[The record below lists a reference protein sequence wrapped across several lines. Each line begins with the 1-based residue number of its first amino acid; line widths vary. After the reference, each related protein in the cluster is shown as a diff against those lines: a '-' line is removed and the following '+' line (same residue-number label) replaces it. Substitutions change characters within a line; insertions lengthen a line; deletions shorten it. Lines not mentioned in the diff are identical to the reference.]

1 MRIDRFLSLYCFS
14 PAIRLVCRSNGL
26 QIPILMYHSISNHLD
41 DHLHPY
47 YRTVTTPERFE
58 QQMHF
63 LSLSGYQ
70 VLTLSEAVRLLQ
82 KTSASNISGQEK
94 LTLPLS
100 LDRQR
105 PMAVITFDDGLR
117 DFYTSAFPILD
128 KFGFKA
134 TVFLA
139 TGLINK
145 TFPTGCE
152 CLREAEIRELATKGI
167 EFGSHTV
174 NHHQLKKLSTDEI
187 AYELSSSKSTIEA
200 IVSSPVT
207 LFSYPYKFPEE
218 DQKFTRNLTA
228 QLVALGYS
236 AEVTTIIGT
245 AQPGDNPFYLKRLP
259 VNDCD
264 DTPFFQAKLEGGYN
278 WLHKGQLTYKKL
290 KVILRD

>member
-1 MRIDRFLSLYCFS
+1 MRIDRFLTLYIFS
-14 PAIRLVCRSNGL
+14 PAKRLLCQSNEL
-26 QIPILMYHSISNHLD
+26 QIPILMYHSISNDLD
-41 DHLHPY
+41 VHLHPY

-58 QQMHF
+58 QQMRF
-63 LSLSGYQ
+63 LSHKGYQ
-70 VLTLSEAVRLLQ
+70 VLTVSEAVLLLQ
-82 KTSASNISGQEK
+82 ETSE
-94 LTLPLS
+94 LPIS
-100 LDRQR
+100 LDSQR
-105 PMAVITFDDGLR
+105 PKVVITFDDGLR

-145 TFPTGCE
+145 TFPTGCK

-174 NHHQLKKLSTDEI
+174 NHPQLKKLSTDEV
-187 AYELSSSKSTIEA
+187 AYELSASKTTIEA
-200 IVSSPVT
+200 IISSPVT

-218 DQKFTRNLTA
+218 DQIFTRNLTI
-228 QLVALGYS
+228 QLAALGYS

-259 VNDCD
+259 INDCD
-264 DTPFFQAKLEGGYN
+264 DTSLFQAKLEGGYN